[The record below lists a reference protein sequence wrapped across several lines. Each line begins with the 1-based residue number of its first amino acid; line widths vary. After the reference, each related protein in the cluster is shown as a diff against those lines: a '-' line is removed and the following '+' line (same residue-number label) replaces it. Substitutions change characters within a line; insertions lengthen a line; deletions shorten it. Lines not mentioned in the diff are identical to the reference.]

1 LDAPAGVAGMIK
13 IENLREIISIV
24 KKARAWEDEAL
35 VIDILTEETIDQVF
49 AALPSLLDLY
59 DATQN
64 TYHGVHDIRACPI
77 CIALKAFEK

>member
-1 LDAPAGVAGMIK
+1 MIK
-13 IENLREIISIV
+13 IENLREIISLV
-24 KKARAWEDEAL
+24 KKSRSWEDELL
-35 VIDILTEETIDQVF
+35 VVDILTDETIDQVF

-64 TYHGVHDIRACPI
+64 TYHGVHDMNYCAI

>member
-1 LDAPAGVAGMIK
+1 MIK
-13 IENLREIISIV
+13 IQNLREIIILV
-24 KKARAWEDEAL
+24 KKSRSWEDKRL
-35 VIDILTEETIDQVF
+35 VVDILTDDTIDEVF
-49 AALPSLLDLY
+49 AALPALLDLY